1 MNAARSPFKAYT
13 ACTYK
18 TLQHIYRPMY
28 ISKCKINV
36 RSISLIKLKE
46 LIKSILKSGR
56 RTMIL

>member
-28 ISKCKINV
+28 TSKCKINV
-36 RSISLIKLKE
+36 RSISFIKLKE
-46 LIKSILKSGR
+46 LIKSIL
-56 RTMIL
+56 